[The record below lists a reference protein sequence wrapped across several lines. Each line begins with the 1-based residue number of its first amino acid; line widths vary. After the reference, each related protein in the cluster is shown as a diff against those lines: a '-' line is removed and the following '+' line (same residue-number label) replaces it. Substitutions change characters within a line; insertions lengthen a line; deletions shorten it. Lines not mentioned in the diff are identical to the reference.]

1 MSEELQ
7 ASIIFSHWNCLT
19 APLKCHNADG
29 KTNGVGFTNL
39 AVSSLTV
46 VWTFTSYCLNPQTL
60 SLLMT
65 SASMWVLS
73 KRSVTSPPCSW
84 PRHPVIRRLSQ
95 GVLGTSRSVL
105 PSISWTAFACASSQP
120 RLEWLLFPQ
129 KQTRGRDSCLLL
141 LGHQR
146 ANIYQIPARHRTMQ
160 GHVGHQGGSDVT
172 LPLRCSSL

>member
-1 MSEELQ
+1 MFPLELPD
-7 ASIIFSHWNCLT
+7 S
-19 APLKCHNADG
+19 PLKCHGAEG
-29 KTNGVGFTNL
+29 KTNGVGFTYL

-60 SLLMT
+60 SLLTT

-73 KRSVTSPPCSW
+73 KRSVASPPFSW
-84 PRHPVIRRLSQ
+84 PRHPVIKRLSQ
-95 GVLGTSRSVL
+95 GVLGTSRTVL
-105 PSISWTAFACASSQP
+105 LSISWTAFACASSQP
-120 RLEWLLFPQ
+120 CLEWLLFRQ
-129 KQTRGRDSCLLL
+129 KQTGGRDSCLLL

-160 GHVGHQGGSDVT
+160 DHVGQQSGSDVT

>member
-1 MSEELQ
+1 MFPLELPD
-7 ASIIFSHWNCLT
+7 S
-19 APLKCHNADG
+19 PLKCHDAEG

-60 SLLMT
+60 SLLT
-65 SASMWVLS
+65 PSASMWVLS
-73 KRSVTSPPCSW
+73 KRSVTSPPFSW
-84 PRHPVIRRLSQ
+84 PRHPVIKRLSQ
-95 GVLGTSRSVL
+95 GVLGTSRTAL
-105 PSISWTAFACASSQP
+105 LSISWTAFACASSQP
-120 RLEWLLFPQ
+120 RLEWLLFRQ

-160 GHVGHQGGSDVT
+160 DHVGQQGGSGVT